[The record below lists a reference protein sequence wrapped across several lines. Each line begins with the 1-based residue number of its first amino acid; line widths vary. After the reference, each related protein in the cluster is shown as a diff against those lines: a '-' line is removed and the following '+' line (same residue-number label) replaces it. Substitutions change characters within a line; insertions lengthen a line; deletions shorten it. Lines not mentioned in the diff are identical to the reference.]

1 MEAVRTKVLCVFG
14 EDAGKGYP
22 SGQRSN
28 GTAGRRVKVPGSREA
43 PSQFEA
49 WLHELR
55 AMVGAPHVITDEPAL
70 RWAARDALGRFRAFG
85 RLEREACPALAVVRP
100 GEAREVAAVLAWA
113 ARRGVAVVP
122 RGAGTGVM
130 GGAVPLRAAVVL
142 ELGRLNRVEV
152 HAADLAVSAGAGATL
167 QAVDE
172 AARAQGL
179 MLAHDPWSRSMATVG
194 GAIATNGMGYLYGR
208 YGTMADQ
215 VLGLEVAMA
224 DGSLWRTPY
233 GPAGVPGPDLARLM
247 AGCQGTLGI
256 ITSALLRLWPLP
268 EAEEFRAYRFES
280 FEAGFGAVQR
290 LLREGVVPAVLD
302 LSDSGPGV
310 PLPSEE
316 TGAEE
321 TREETD
327 EEASGPAESREV
339 SILILG
345 FLGFSEAVRAE
356 VARTDRVIQAAG
368 GAPLGSKP
376 ALRYW
381 QARHRVG
388 EYYRQNIWERRDLA
402 ALDDDAR
409 RFEYINVALPPS
421 RVLEFRRRAIELASS
436 TPGVVA
442 GETGLWGRPEIFSMV
457 LLAAGVPA
465 GGATSSGDPADHPMA
480 HLVDDLLRL
489 CQHLGGTMETIHG
502 PGLRLRHLLADAW
515 GPGMRV
521 LRRVKAALDPTG
533 ILNPGKWG
541 EP

>member
-1 MEAVRTKVLCVFG
+1 ME
-14 EDAGKGYP
+14 
-22 SGQRSN
+22 S
-28 GTAGRRVKVPGSREA
+28 SRQA
-43 PSQFEA
+43 PAQAEA
-49 WLHELR
+49 WLDELR
-55 AMVGAPHVITDEPAL
+55 AMVGAAHVITDEQTL

-85 RLEREACPALAVVRP
+85 RLEREARPALAVVRP
-100 GEAREVAAVLAWA
+100 GDAREVAAVLAWA
-113 ARRGVAVVP
+113 TRRGAAVVP

-130 GGAVPLRAAVVL
+130 GGAVPLRPAVVL
-142 ELGRLNRVEV
+142 ELGRLNGVEV
-152 HAADLAVSAGAGATL
+152 HAGDLAASAGAGASL
-167 QAVDE
+167 QAVNE
-172 AARAQGL
+172 AAKAHGL
-179 MLAHDPWSRSMATVG
+179 MLAHDPWSLSMATVG

-215 VLGLEVAMA
+215 VLAVEVAMA
-224 DGSLWRTPY
+224 DGSLWRSPY

-268 EAEEFRAYRFES
+268 EAQEFRAYRFES

-310 PLPSEE
+310 PPPS
-316 TGAEE
+316 G
-321 TREETD
+321 ETD
-327 EEASGPAESREV
+327 EGETEEADDDGPGLAEDREV

-356 VARTDRVIQAAG
+356 ATRTDRVMRAAG
-368 GAPLGSKP
+368 GNYLGSQP

-388 EYYRQNIWERRDLA
+388 EYFRQHIWERRDLA
-402 ALDDDAR
+402 ALDGDAR
-409 RFEYINVALPPS
+409 RFEYINVALPSS

-457 LLAAGVPA
+457 LLTAGVPA
-465 GGATSSGDPADHPMA
+465 AGAAAGDPADHPMDR
-480 HLVDDLLRL
+480 LVDDLLRL
-489 CQHLGGTMETIHG
+489 CQHLGGTMEAIHG

-515 GPGMRV
+515 GPGLRV
-521 LRRVKAALDPTG
+521 LRRVKAALDPAG